1 MSSASNAYMLVAAA
15 LVLLMTPGLAFF
27 YGGLVGR
34 KNVVTIMMQSFVS
47 MGVTIIMWWAIGFTL
62 SFSGNGPIIGNFA
75 HAFLRG
81 VTVKTAFSGNGQI
94 SLLVFFIYQMMFA
107 VITPALITGA
117 FADRMTFRAYLWFL
131 ILWQLVVYYPFAH
144 MIWGGGILAQWG
156 VLDFAGGI
164 VVHALAGFSALAT
177 VFYLGKRKH
186 ISKNTPSNLAL
197 VAIGTAMLWFGW
209 YGFNSGSALSI
220 DTVAELA
227 FVNTT
232 LGAAFGATT
241 WLILDSIY
249 AGKPKLVGF
258 LTGAVA
264 GLATITPAA
273 GYVTPAA
280 AALIGI
286 AASVVGYLAVAFKN
300 KKKWD
305 DALDVWGVHGMGGV
319 TGILMLGLFAT
330 KTVNNSGAN
339 GLFYGNAAFFGKE
352 FVAVL
357 IAIVYAFVV
366 TYALLAIINTFA
378 KVRVPESAEKEG
390 LDSYLHGEDAF
401 NILHDK

>member
-27 YGGLVGR
+27 YGGLVSR

-47 MGVTIIMWWAIGFTL
+47 MGVTIIMWWAIGFSL

-75 HAFLRG
+75 HAFLKG
-81 VTVKTAFSGNGQI
+81 VTVQTAFSGNGQI

-117 FADRMTFRAYLWFL
+117 FADRMSFRSYIWFL

-177 VFYLGKRKH
+177 VFYIGKRKYVH
-186 ISKNTPSNLAL
+186 KNTPSNLAL
-197 VAIGTAMLWFGW
+197 VAIGTALLWFGW

-232 LGAAFGATT
+232 LGAALGATT
-241 WLILDSIY
+241 WLILDSMY

-286 AASVVGYLAVAFKN
+286 TASIVGYLAVAFKN
-300 KKKWD
+300 KKGWD
-305 DALDVWGVHGMGGV
+305 DALDVWGVHGMGGL

-330 KTVNNSGAN
+330 KAVNRSGAN

-352 FVAVL
+352 LVAVL
-357 IAIVYAFVV
+357 IAIVYAFIV
-366 TYALLAIINTFA
+366 TYVLLAIINTFA
-378 KVRVPESAEKEG
+378 KVRVPEEAEKEG
-390 LDSYLHGEDAF
+390 LDGYLHGEDAF
-401 NILHDK
+401 NILKS

>member
-1 MSSASNAYMLVAAA
+1 MSSASNAYILIAAA

-47 MGVTIIMWWAIGFTL
+47 MGITIIMWWAVGFSL
-62 SFSGNGPIIGNFA
+62 SFSGSGPIIGNFA
-75 HAFLRG
+75 HAFLKG
-81 VTVKTAFSGNGQI
+81 VTVQTTFAGNGQI

-117 FADRMTFRAYLWFL
+117 FANRMTFRAYIWFL
-131 ILWQLVVYYPFAH
+131 ILWQLVIYYPFAH

-177 VFYLGKRKH
+177 VFYIGKRKYVSNH
-186 ISKNTPSNLAL
+186 TPANLAL
-197 VAIGTAMLWFGW
+197 VAIGTALLWFGW

-220 DTVAELA
+220 DTAAELA

-241 WLILDSIY
+241 WLILDTRF

-286 AASVVGYLAVAFKN
+286 TASVVGYFAVAFKN
-300 KKKWD
+300 KKGWD

-330 KTVNNSGAN
+330 KTVNKSGAN
-339 GLFYGNAAFFGKE
+339 GWFYGNAAFFGKE
-352 FVAVL
+352 LVAVL
-357 IAIVYAFVV
+357 IAITYAFIV
-366 TYALLAIINTFA
+366 TYVLLAIINTFA

-390 LDSYLHGEDAF
+390 LDSHLHGEDAF
-401 NILHDK
+401 NLLDG

>member
-34 KNVVTIMMQSFVS
+34 KSVVTIMMQSFVS
-47 MGVTIIMWWAIGFTL
+47 MGVTIIMWWAIGFSL
-62 SFSGNGPIIGNFA
+62 SFSGSGPIIGNFA
-75 HAFLRG
+75 HAFLKG
-81 VTVKTAFSGNGQI
+81 VTVQTAFSGNGQI
-94 SLLVFFIYQMMFA
+94 SLLVFFVYQMMFA

-117 FADRMTFRAYLWFL
+117 FADRVSFRSYIWFL

-164 VVHALAGFSALAT
+164 VVHALAGFSALAA
-177 VFYLGKRKH
+177 VFYIGKRKYVQ
-186 ISKNTPSNLAL
+186 KNTPSNLAL
-197 VAIGTAMLWFGW
+197 VAIGTALLWFGW

-232 LGAAFGATT
+232 LGAALGATT
-241 WLILDSIY
+241 WLILDSMY

-286 AASVVGYLAVAFKN
+286 TASIVGYLAVAFKN
-300 KKKWD
+300 KKGWD
-305 DALDVWGVHGMGGV
+305 DALDVWGVHGMGGL

-330 KTVNNSGAN
+330 KAVNKSGAN

-352 FVAVL
+352 LVAVL
-357 IAIVYAFVV
+357 IAIVYAFIV
-366 TYALLAIINTFA
+366 TYVLLAIINTFA
-378 KVRVPESAEKEG
+378 KVRVPEEAEKEG
-390 LDSYLHGEDAF
+390 LDGYLHGEDAF
-401 NILHDK
+401 NILKS